1 MRTIIGYP
9 APTKMNTGGVHGS
22 ALGDEEV
29 AATKKVLGFDPDK
42 TFEVRDEV
50 IEHTRK
56 LVARGKEA
64 HEKWQPAFDAWA
76 EREPERKKLLDRLL
90 AQELPDGWDA
100 DLTYWEPGSKALATR
115 AAFGQ
120 VLNDVAP
127 KLPELWGGS
136 ADLAGSNNT
145 TIKGVKSFGPPSIS
159 TEDFTAD
166 WYGRVLHF
174 GIREHAMGSILSGIV
189 LHGPTRA
196 FGGTFLQFSDYMRPA
211 VRLAS
216 LMDIDTIY
224 IWTHDSI
231 GLGEDGPTHQPI
243 EHLAALRAIPNL
255 SVVRPGDPNETAY
268 AWRTIIARGDGSG
281 PVGFILTRQGIP
293 VLEGTSA
300 EGVAKGGYVLGGSA
314 RREPRRGADRH
325 RLGAAVGRGCAEDI
339 GGQGNHRDGGVD
351 AVRRVVRVAARGVPR
366 QRAAAR
372 GVGAGRRRG
381 GGRAELVQAG
391 RRHRRDRLDRA
402 LRRVRRR
409 QDVVPRV
416 RVHPGGRGGR
426 RGAITRQLDFERR
439 TRWLRIPNLA
449 ALSAAGV
456 SVWLDDLSRDRLQTG
471 NLQELIDTKSV
482 VGVTTNP
489 SIFQAALSKGT
500 AYDEQ
505 VKELAERGADV
516 DATIR
521 TVTTDDVRNA
531 CDVLAK
537 QYELSD
543 GVDGRVSIEV
553 DPRLAHDTDKTIL
566 QAIELWKIVDRPNLL
581 IKIPA
586 TLAGLPA
593 ITAVI
598 AEGISVNV
606 TLIFSVER
614 HRAVMDA
621 YLAGLEKAKE
631 AGHDMSKIH
640 SVASF
645 FVSRV
650 DTEIDK
656 RLEKIG
662 SDEALALRGQAGVAN
677 ARLAYAAYEEVFVG
691 GSRFEAL
698 KADGARVQRPLW
710 ASTGVK
716 NPDYSDTLYVTEL
729 VAPNTVNTM
738 PEKTID
744 AVADHGVITGDTV
757 TGTAERGTGG
767 VRQARRGRH
776 RPAGRVQGARGR
788 RRGEVREVVARTAR
802 RHAGSARRRQEMT
815 AVTDKVR
822 HRHGLA

>member
-1 MRTIIGYP
+1 MTQ
-9 APTKMNTGGVHGS
+9 N
-22 ALGDEEV
+22 
-29 AATKKVLGFDPDK
+29 
-42 TFEVRDEV
+42 
-50 IEHTRK
+50 
-56 LVARGKEA
+56 
-64 HEKWQPAFDAWA
+64 
-76 EREPERKKLLDRLL
+76 
-90 AQELPDGWDA
+90 
-100 DLTYWEPGSKALATR
+100 
-115 AAFGQ
+115 
-120 VLNDVAP
+120 
-127 KLPELWGGS
+127 
-136 ADLAGSNNT
+136 
-145 TIKGVKSFGPPSIS
+145 
-159 TEDFTAD
+159 
-166 WYGRVLHF
+166 
-174 GIREHAMGSILSGIV
+174 
-189 LHGPTRA
+189 
-196 FGGTFLQFSDYMRPA
+196 
-211 VRLAS
+211 
-216 LMDIDTIY
+216 
-224 IWTHDSI
+224 
-231 GLGEDGPTHQPI
+231 
-243 EHLAALRAIPNL
+243 
-255 SVVRPGDPNETAY
+255 
-268 AWRTIIARGDGSG
+268 
-281 PVGFILTRQGIP
+281 
-293 VLEGTSA
+293 
-300 EGVAKGGYVLGGSA
+300 
-314 RREPRRGADRH
+314 
-325 RLGAAVGRGCAEDI
+325 
-339 GGQGNHRDGGVD
+339 
-351 AVRRVVRVAARGVPR
+351 
-366 QRAAAR
+366 
-372 GVGAGRRRG
+372 
-381 GGRAELVQAG
+381 
-391 RRHRRDRLDRA
+391 
-402 LRRVRRR
+402 
-409 QDVVPRV
+409 
-416 RVHPGGRGGR
+416 
-426 RGAITRQLDFERR
+426 
-439 TRWLRIPNLA
+439 PNLA

-471 NLQELIDTKSV
+471 NLQELIDTKCV

-505 VKELAERGADV
+505 VKELAERSADV

-553 DPRLAHDTDKTIL
+553 DPRLAHETDKTIL
-566 QAIELWKIVDRPNLL
+566 QAVELWKIVDRPNLL

-631 AGHDMSKIH
+631 AGHDLSKIH

-662 SDEALALRGQAGVAN
+662 TDEALALRGKAGVAN

-691 GSRFEAL
+691 GARYEAI

-744 AVADHGVITGDTV
+744 AVADHGVITGDAV
-757 TGTAERGTGG
+757 TGRAAEAQAGFDELAAVGIDLPDVFKVLEDEG
-767 VRQARRGRH
+767 VEKFEKSWLELLEATQDQLDA
-776 RPAGRVQGARGR
+776 A
-788 RRGEVREVVARTAR
+788 
-802 RHAGSARRRQEMT
+802 
-815 AVTDKVR
+815 KK
-822 HRHGLA
+822 